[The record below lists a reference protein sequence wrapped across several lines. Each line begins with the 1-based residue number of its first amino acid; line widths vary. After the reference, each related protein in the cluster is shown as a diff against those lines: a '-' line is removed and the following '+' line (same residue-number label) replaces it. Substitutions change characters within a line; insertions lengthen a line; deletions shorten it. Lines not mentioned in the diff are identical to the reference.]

1 MGLFNN
7 LMKKLFGGNQQKA
20 ESVTEPVNNYMERWE
35 HERKERISSAE
46 TKLKDW
52 LALYVKENRN
62 LEFSWES
69 GNDEG
74 FVTFQDSASIGEDR
88 LDQMES
94 YIIDKLD
101 IPAAGEFQM
110 NGSGFIYLDNNLI
123 KVKYS
128 SIMKALVDFDEKTEE
143 EIYSEEEH
151 DSGDV
156 VLFAI

>member
-7 LMKKLFGGNQQKA
+7 LLKKIFGGTEQKTDQGNQ
-20 ESVTEPVNNYMERWE
+20 EVNNYMQRWE
-35 HERKERISSAE
+35 RERQERISASE
-46 TKLKDW
+46 LRLKEW
-52 LALYVKENRN
+52 LVLNVKENRN
-62 LEFSWES
+62 IEFSWES

-74 FVTFQDSASIGEDR
+74 FVTFQDSEAIGQDR
-88 LDQMES
+88 LDDLES
-94 YIIDKLD
+94 YIVDKLD
-101 IPAAGEFQM
+101 IPSAGEFQM

-128 SIMKALVDFDEKTEE
+128 SIMKSLVDFDEQTEE